1 MNEMI
6 KHVNIPQPVI
16 DILDLLH
23 TKTEHAYLVGG
34 CVRDMILGVEP
45 HDYDI
50 CSDLSPEA
58 ASETLGTK
66 YQVLPKGIKFGTIS
80 VLIDGIEYEITTF
93 RGDSKYSDG
102 RHPDSIRFVSNIEE
116 DLERRDFT
124 INAMAFDIKTNTLI
138 DPFDGKSYILLGL
151 LRTVGNPD
159 ERFQE
164 DGLRIL
170 RALRFAIKY
179 DLQIEPKTKEA
190 MLRNRNML
198 QSVSRE
204 RITEEFR
211 KILTC
216 GKPISQIFME
226 FSPIIAEVVPEITPC
241 IGLDQEN
248 PYHKHDVY
256 EHMLAVTD
264 LCETDLFVI
273 KMAALLHDI
282 GKPKTKAF
290 NEAKDH
296 YSFHGHPEVSYEISI
311 QVLSREFRCTSI
323 ENDRIVNL
331 IRYHD
336 TEIIPTKPCVKR
348 WLNKFGVDF
357 MRDWLILKTADR
369 DDHVYPNEY
378 GVVGENYPTW
388 YPKTEEIEVVLNEIL
403 QEQSAFAIKDLAI
416 NGHDL
421 IAIGLKPGPKFS
433 RYLQKCLEAVMD
445 GTCENNHDELLKFVV
460 QLLMQETRNVIVNIS
475 QLLLN

>member
-1 MNEMI
+1 
-6 KHVNIPQPVI
+6 
-16 DILDLLH
+16 
-23 TKTEHAYLVGG
+23 
-34 CVRDMILGVEP
+34 
-45 HDYDI
+45 
-50 CSDLSPEA
+50 
-58 ASETLGTK
+58 
-66 YQVLPKGIKFGTIS
+66 
-80 VLIDGIEYEITTF
+80 
-93 RGDSKYSDG
+93 
-102 RHPDSIRFVSNIEE
+102 
-116 DLERRDFT
+116 
-124 INAMAFDIKTNTLI
+124 
-138 DPFDGKSYILLGL
+138 
-151 LRTVGNPD
+151 
-159 ERFQE
+159 
-164 DGLRIL
+164 
-170 RALRFAIKY
+170 
-179 DLQIEPKTKEA
+179 
-190 MLRNRNML
+190 ML
-198 QSVSRE
+198 QSVSTE

-216 GKPISQIFME
+216 GKPISPIFME
-226 FSPIIAEVVPEITPC
+226 FSPIIAEIIPEITPC

-264 LCETDLFVI
+264 LCETDSFVI

-290 NEAKDH
+290 NDSKDH
-296 YSFHGHPEVSYEISI
+296 YSFYGHPEVSYEISI
-311 QVLSREFRCTSI
+311 QVLSKDFRCTSM

-331 IRYHD
+331 VRYHD
-336 TEIIPTKPCVKR
+336 TEIVPTKPCVKR

-388 YPKTEEIEVVLNEIL
+388 YPKTEEIEVVLSEIL

-416 NGHDL
+416 NGYDL

-433 RYLQKCLEAVMD
+433 HYLQKCLEAVMD

-460 QLLMQETRNVIVNIS
+460 QLLM
-475 QLLLN
+475 